1 MLPLHFQF
9 VLGPFLAC
17 CFFSLLPSFHIDSW
31 DSLLLIYAPLN
42 WHYFPYPL
50 TALLS
55 PPSSFYTQAAHW
67 DYQSCPLS
75 QHFQLIISYL
85 QTTISGGGWW
95 HWHLMRNSG
104 KMVAPARQFPSSVQ
118 SVAATSLERHSCVC
132 VCGVRA
138 NVRNA
143 LGRPGRKAC

>member
-85 QTTISGGGWW
+85 QTTISGGGVVT
-95 HWHLMRNSG
+95 LASDAKFRKDG
-104 KMVAPARQFPSSVQ
+104 GTCTSVPIFCPKCGCHEPWTTL
-118 SVAATSLERHSCVC
+118 VCVC
-132 VCGVRA
+132 VWCARQ
-138 NVRNA
+138 REKCT
-143 LGRPGRKAC
+143 RETW

>member
-31 DSLLLIYAPLN
+31 DSLFLIYAPLN

-55 PPSSFYTQAAHW
+55 PPSFYTQAAHW

-85 QTTISGGGWW
+85 QTTISGGGCVT
-95 HWHLMRNSG
+95 LASDVKFREDGGTCTS
-104 KMVAPARQFPSSVQ
+104 APVFCSKCGCHEPW
-118 SVAATSLERHSCVC
+118 TTLCVC
-132 VCGVRA
+132 VCVCA
-138 NVRNA
+138 NMRNA
-143 LGRPGRKAC
+143 LGRAGRKAC